1 MQALLDV
8 ILPVFLVLGF
18 GYLAAWRGW
27 IEDAHIDGLA
37 KFTQGFAIP
46 CLLFSA
52 IANLDLQASL
62 QPRLLGA
69 FYAGALTGFALG
81 LAGARLIFA
90 RPWPDAVAIGF
101 VAMFSNSIMLG
112 LPITERAYGPEALAA
127 NVVIVAFHAPFCY
140 VVGITAMEIARSS
153 GAGLLGTART
163 IVNSVFR
170 NSLVIGILAGFAM
183 NVSGL
188 SIPGV
193 VQDALDLMIRA
204 AIPAALFG
212 LGGVL
217 YRYRPEGDAATIAMV
232 VCISLIVHPA
242 VTFGLGHALGLTTAE
257 MRSAVVTAAMAPG
270 VNAYLFA
277 NMYGVARRVAA
288 SAVLAGTASCLVSA
302 WVWLQVLP

>member
-1 MQALLDV
+1 VQALIDV

-52 IANLDLQASL
+52 IANLDLSASL

-101 VAMFSNSIMLG
+101 AAMFSNSIMLG
-112 LPITERAYGPEALAA
+112 VPITERAYGPDALAA
-127 NVVIVAFHAPFCY
+127 NFVIVAFHAPFCY
-140 VVGITAMEIARSS
+140 VVGITAMEIARAS
-153 GAGLLGTART
+153 GAGVLGTART
-163 IVNSVFR
+163 IVNAVFR
-170 NSLVIGILAGFAM
+170 NSLVLGILAGFAM
-183 NVSGL
+183 NVTGL
-188 SIPGV
+188 PIPGV

-217 YRYRPEGDAATIAMV
+217 YRYRPEGDMATIAMV

-242 VTFGLGHALGLTTAE
+242 VTFGLGRALGLTTAE
-257 MRSAVVTAAMAPG
+257 MRSAVLTAAMAPG

-288 SAVLAGTASCLVSA
+288 SGVLAGTASCLLSA

>member
-1 MQALLDV
+1 VQALADV

-52 IANLDLQASL
+52 IATLDLSASL

-101 VAMFSNSIMLG
+101 AAMFSNSIMLG
-112 LPITERAYGPEALAA
+112 VPITERAYGPDALAA
-127 NVVIVAFHAPFCY
+127 NFVIVAFHAPFCY
-140 VVGITAMEIARSS
+140 VVGITAMEIARAS
-153 GAGLLGTART
+153 GAGVLGTART
-163 IVNSVFR
+163 IVNAVFR
-170 NSLVIGILAGFAM
+170 NSLVLGILAGFAM

-188 SIPGV
+188 PLPGV

-217 YRYRPEGDAATIAMV
+217 YRYRPEGDVATIAMV
-232 VCISLIVHPA
+232 VAISLIVHPA

-257 MRSAVVTAAMAPG
+257 MRSAVITAAMAPG

-277 NMYGVARRVAA
+277 NMYGTARRVAA

>member
-52 IANLDLQASL
+52 IANLDLSASFE
-62 QPRLLGA
+62 PRLLAA

-81 LAGARLIFA
+81 LAGARLIFQ

-101 VAMFSNSIMLG
+101 AAMFSNSIMLG
-112 LPITERAYGPEALAA
+112 LPITERAYGVAALGP
-127 NVVIVAFHAPFCY
+127 NFILVAFHAPFCY
-140 VVGITAMEIARSS
+140 IVGITVMEVARAS
-153 GAGLLGTART
+153 GTGFLGTSRT
-163 IVNSVFR
+163 ILNAVFH
-170 NSLVIGILAGFAM
+170 NSLVLGILAGFAM
-183 NVSGL
+183 NLSGMP
-188 SIPGV
+188 IPGV
-193 VQDALDLMIRA
+193 VQDGLDLMIRA

-217 YRYRPEGDAATIAMV
+217 YRYRPEGDVATIVMV
-232 VCISLIVHPA
+232 VGISLVIHPA
-242 VTFGLGHALGLTTAE
+242 VTFGLGTWLGLSTGQ
-257 MRSAVVTAAMAPG
+257 MRSAVLTAAMAPG

>member
-1 MQALLDV
+1 VQALADV

-52 IANLDLQASL
+52 IANLDLSASL

-101 VAMFSNSIMLG
+101 AAMFSNSIMLG
-112 LPITERAYGPEALAA
+112 VPITERAYGPDALAA
-127 NVVIVAFHAPFCY
+127 NFVIVAFHAPFCY
-140 VVGITAMEIARSS
+140 VVGITAMEIARAS
-153 GAGLLGTART
+153 GAGVLGTART
-163 IVNSVFR
+163 IVNAVFR
-170 NSLVIGILAGFAM
+170 NSLVLGILAGFAM

-188 SIPGV
+188 PLPGV

-217 YRYRPEGDAATIAMV
+217 YRYRPEGDMATIAMV
-232 VCISLIVHPA
+232 VAISLIVHPA

-257 MRSAVVTAAMAPG
+257 MRSAVITAAMAPG

>member
-1 MQALLDV
+1 VQALADV

-27 IEDAHIDGLA
+27 IEDAQIDGLA
-37 KFTQGFAIP
+37 RFTQGFAIP

-52 IANLDLQASL
+52 IANLDLSASL

-81 LAGARLIFA
+81 LAGARLIFG

-112 LPITERAYGPEALAA
+112 VPITERAYGPEALAA
-127 NVVIVAFHAPFCY
+127 NFVIVAFHAPFCY

-153 GAGLLGTART
+153 GSGLLGTART
-163 IVNSVFR
+163 IVNAVFR
-170 NSLVIGILAGFAM
+170 NSLVLGILAGFAM

-188 SIPGV
+188 PIPGV

-217 YRYRPEGDAATIAMV
+217 YRYRPEGDVATIAMV
-232 VCISLIVHPA
+232 VAISLIVHPA

-257 MRSAVVTAAMAPG
+257 MRSAVLTAAMAPG